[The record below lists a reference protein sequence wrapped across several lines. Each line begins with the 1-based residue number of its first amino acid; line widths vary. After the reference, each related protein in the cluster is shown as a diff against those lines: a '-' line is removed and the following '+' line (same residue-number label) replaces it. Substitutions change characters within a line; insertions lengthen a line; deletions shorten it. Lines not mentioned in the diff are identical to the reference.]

1 MFFPISFSQ
10 FVIKFRR
17 KKQAVLNFFFLCQA
31 VAVDVDDTNQDDDTH
46 VVLTQSKVVAI
57 LTRKAMYVNIKHN

>member
-17 KKQAVLNFFFLCQA
+17 KKQAVLNFFLCQA
-31 VAVDVDDTNQDDDTH
+31 VAVDDTNQDDDTT

-57 LTRKAMYVNIKHN
+57 LTRKAMYVNIIHN